1 MDIYGHSCYKK
12 GADCLMLWILCR
24 TFAGMTTIGTL
35 LIFAAAIVLMVVA
48 IARWKV
54 HPFLAIMG
62 TAILLAVLLGVPYTD
77 IPDVIGKGFG
87 GVFSGIALVIIL
99 GTLIGSVLEHT
110 DGAVALA
117 RAVERVVGKRHPRLA
132 MMLIGWIVS
141 IPVFCDSGFVLVS
154 PIGKSLAHRSG
165 TSPVPLMLALA
176 AGLFA
181 SHVFIPPTPGPVAAA
196 GMVGLENN
204 LLLVIGMGIVISL
217 LSLIPAYFFAG
228 YIGGHAKARP
238 YDASSDAIIIEDE
251 HRCSATLAFLPIVLP
266 IVLIALGSVAALMN
280 MPTDVAAIF
289 TFLGKPSIALIIAL
303 LSCLPLLMQQKMT
316 GQFYDITQSSLK
328 TAGPIIFITAAG
340 GVLGAVVVASGF
352 VDIIKE
358 SGNSLKVLGVVFPF
372 LIAAILK
379 SAQGSSTVAITTTAS
394 MMGMFSDSGSMMNAL
409 GFTTPLAATLVVM
422 AIGAGAMTVSHA
434 NDSYFWVVTGFGGIK
449 AGDGYRTMTLMTL
462 IMGITAIAL
471 IALAAALLL

>member
-1 MDIYGHSCYKK
+1 
-12 GADCLMLWILCR
+12 
-24 TFAGMTTIGTL
+24 MTTIGTL

-62 TAILLAVLLGVPYTD
+62 TAILLAVLLGVPYAD

-141 IPVFCDSGFVLVS
+141 IPVFCDSGFVLVI
-154 PIGKSLAHRSG
+154 PIGKSLAHRSN

-181 SHVFIPPTPGPVAAA
+181 SHVFIPTTPGPVAAA

-228 YIGGHAKARP
+228 HIGKRVQAAEP
-238 YDASSDAIIIEDE
+238 TSDVLATEDE
-251 HRCSATLAFLPIVLP
+251 HHCSATLAFLPIVLP
-266 IVLIALGSVAALMN
+266 IVLMALGSVAALMN
-280 MPTDVAAIF
+280 IPTDVAAVF

>member
-1 MDIYGHSCYKK
+1 
-12 GADCLMLWILCR
+12 MLWILCR

-62 TAILLAVLLGVPYTD
+62 TAIMLAVLLGVPYAD

-154 PIGKSLAHRSG
+154 PIGKSLAHRSN

-228 YIGGHAKARP
+228 HIGKRVQAAEP
-238 YDASSDAIIIEDE
+238 TSDVLATEDE

-266 IVLIALGSVAALMN
+266 IVLMALGSVAALVN
-280 MPTDVAAIF
+280 MPTDVAAVF

-394 MMGMFSDSGSMMNAL
+394 MMGMFSDSSSMMNAL

-422 AIGAGAMTVSHA
+422 AIGA
-434 NDSYFWVVTGFGGIK
+434 
-449 AGDGYRTMTLMTL
+449 
-462 IMGITAIAL
+462 
-471 IALAAALLL
+471 

>member
-1 MDIYGHSCYKK
+1 
-12 GADCLMLWILCR
+12 
-24 TFAGMTTIGTL
+24 MTTIGTL
-35 LIFAAAIVLMVVA
+35 LIFAAAIILMVVA

-54 HPFLAIMG
+54 HPFLAILG
-62 TAILLAVLLGVPYTD
+62 TAILLAALLGVPFAD

-87 GVFSGIALVIIL
+87 GVSSGIALVIIF
-99 GTLIGSVLEHT
+99 GTLIGSVLERT
-110 DGAVALA
+110 GGAVALA

-154 PIGKSLAHRSG
+154 PIGKSLAQRSG
-165 TSPVPLMLALA
+165 ISPVPLMLALA

-196 GMVGLENN
+196 GMTGLENN
-204 LLLVIGMGIVISL
+204 LLLVIGLGIVVSL
-217 LSLIPAYFFAG
+217 LSLIPAYFFTG
-228 YIGGHAKARP
+228 RFGKDTSETSENSESP
-238 YDASSDAIIIEDE
+238 KNSEPSVS
-251 HRCSATLAFLPIVLP
+251 CNATLAFLPIVLP
-266 IVLIALGSVAALMN
+266 IVLMALGSVAALA
-280 MPTDVAAIF
+280 PLPAGVAATL
-289 TFLGKPSIALIIAL
+289 TFLGKPVIALMIAL
-303 LSCLPLLMQQKMT
+303 LSCLPLLMQTEMT
-316 GQFYDITQSSLK
+316 SKFYDITQSSLK

-358 SGNSLKVLGVVFPF
+358 SGDALKALGVVFPF
-372 LIAAILK
+372 IIAAILK

-394 MMGMFSDSGSMMNAL
+394 MMGMFNDSGSMMSAL
-409 GFTTPLAATLVVM
+409 GFTSPLAAALVVM

-449 AGDGYRTMTLMTL
+449 ARDGYRTMTLMTL
-462 IMGITAIAL
+462 IMGLTAILL
-471 IALAAALLL
+471 IALAAAILL

>member
-1 MDIYGHSCYKK
+1 
-12 GADCLMLWILCR
+12 
-24 TFAGMTTIGTL
+24 MTTMSTL
-35 LIFAAAIVLMVVA
+35 LIFAAAIILMVVA

-54 HPFLAIMG
+54 HPFLAILG
-62 TAILLAVLLGVPYTD
+62 TALLLAVLLGIPFAD

-87 GVFSGIALVIIL
+87 GVSSGIALVIIF
-99 GTLIGSVLEHT
+99 GTLIGSVLERT
-110 DGAVALA
+110 GGAVVLA

-154 PIGKSLAHRSG
+154 PIGKSLAKRSG
-165 TSPVPLMLALA
+165 NSPVPLMLALA

-204 LLLVIGMGIVISL
+204 LLLVIALGSVISL

-228 YIGGHAKARP
+228 RVGKRIEPAETQNEALT
-238 YDASSDAIIIEDE
+238 AEDE
-251 HRCSATLAFLPIVLP
+251 RPCNAALAFLPIVLP
-266 IVLIALGSVAALMN
+266 IVLMALGSVAALTQL
-280 MPTDVAAIF
+280 PSGITTAL
-289 TFLGKPSIALIIAL
+289 TFLGKPAIALMIAL
-303 LSCLPLLMQQKMT
+303 LSCLPLLMKRKMT

-358 SGNSLKVLGVVFPF
+358 SGEALKALGVVFPF

-394 MMGMFSDSGSMMNAL
+394 MMGMFNDSGSMMNAL
-409 GFTTPLAATLVVM
+409 GFTSPLAAALVVM

-449 AGDGYRTMTLMTL
+449 ARDGYRTMTLMTL
-462 IMGITAIAL
+462 LMGLTAIAL
-471 IALAAALLL
+471 ITLASLLIPT

>member
-1 MDIYGHSCYKK
+1 MS
-12 GADCLMLWILCR
+12 A
-24 TFAGMTTIGTL
+24 IGSL
-35 LIFAAAIVLMVVA
+35 LLFAAVILLMVVA
-48 IARWKV
+48 IARFKV
-54 HPFLAIMG
+54 HPFLSILGASL
-62 TAILLAVLLGVPYTD
+62 LLAVLLDVPFAE

-87 GVFSGIALVIIL
+87 GVFSGIALVIIF
-99 GTLIGSVLEHT
+99 GTLIGSVLERT
-110 DGAVALA
+110 GGAVALA

-132 MMLIGWIVS
+132 MLLIGWIVS

-154 PIGKSLAHRSG
+154 PIGRSLARRSG

-204 LLLVIGMGIVISL
+204 LLLVIGLGVVISL

-228 YIGGHAKARP
+228 YIGKRVAAAEPTAENLATDNDGK
-238 YDASSDAIIIEDE
+238 
-251 HRCSATLAFLPIVLP
+251 CSAAMAFLPIILP
-266 IVLIALGSVAALMN
+266 IVLMALGSVASLMN
-280 MPTDVAAIF
+280 LPTDVAAVL
-289 TFLGKPSIALIIAL
+289 TFLGKPTIALMIAL
-303 LSCLPLLMQQKMT
+303 LSCLPLLSRQKML
-316 GQFYDITQSSLK
+316 GKFSDITETSLK

-340 GVLGAVVVASGF
+340 GVLGNVVVASGF
-352 VDIIKE
+352 VDVIKE
-358 SGNSLKVLGVVFPF
+358 FSGSLSALGVVFPF

-394 MMGMFSDSGSMMNAL
+394 MMGMFSDSGSMMSAL
-409 GFTTPLAATLVVM
+409 GFTSPLAATLVVM

-449 AGDGYRTMTLMTL
+449 PRDGYRTMTLMTL
-462 IMGITAIAL
+462 LMGITAIIL
-471 IALAAALLL
+471 IALAAALFL

>member
-1 MDIYGHSCYKK
+1 
-12 GADCLMLWILCR
+12 
-24 TFAGMTTIGTL
+24 MTTMSTL
-35 LIFAAAIVLMVVA
+35 LIFAAAIILMVVA

-54 HPFLAIMG
+54 HPFLAILG
-62 TAILLAVLLGVPYTD
+62 TAVLLAALLGIPFTD

-87 GVFSGIALVIIL
+87 GVFSGIALVIIF
-99 GTLIGSVLEHT
+99 GTLIGSVLERT
-110 DGAVALA
+110 GGAVALA

-154 PIGKSLAHRSG
+154 PIGKSLARRSG

-204 LLLVIGMGIVISL
+204 LLLVIGLGALISL
-217 LSLIPAYFFAG
+217 LSLVPAYFFAG
-228 YIGGHAKARP
+228 YIGGHAKVSP
-238 YDASSDAIIIEDE
+238 YDAENDDVMIEGE
-251 HRCSATLAFLPIVLP
+251 NHCSTWLAFLPIVLP
-266 IVLIALGSVAALMN
+266 IVLMALGSVASLVT
-280 MPTDVAAIF
+280 MPENVTAVL
-289 TFLGKPSIALIIAL
+289 TFLGKPVIALMIAL
-303 LSCLPLLMQQKMT
+303 LSCLPLLIRQKKLVE
-316 GQFYDITQSSLK
+316 FHDITQASLK

-340 GVLGAVVVASGF
+340 GVLGAVVTASGF
-352 VDIIKE
+352 VDVIKE
-358 SGNSLKVLGVVFPF
+358 SGDSLKMLGVVFPF

-409 GFTTPLAATLVVM
+409 GFTSHLAAALVVM

-449 AGDGYRTMTLMTL
+449 PRDGYRTMTLMTL
-462 IMGITAIAL
+462 IMGLTAIAI
-471 IALAAALLL
+471 IALAAAILPI

>member
-1 MDIYGHSCYKK
+1 MSY
-12 GADCLMLWILCR
+12 LC
-24 TFAGMTTIGTL
+24 GMTTISTL
-35 LIFAAAIVLMVVA
+35 LLFAAAIILMVVA

-54 HPFLAIMG
+54 HPFLAILG
-62 TAILLAVLLGVPYTD
+62 TAILLAVLLGVPFKD

-87 GVFSGIALVIIL
+87 GVFSGIALVIIF

-110 DGAVALA
+110 GGAVALA
-117 RAVERVVGKRHPRLA
+117 RSVERVVGKRHPRLA

-154 PIGKSLAHRSG
+154 PIGKSLAGRSG

-204 LLLVIGMGIVISL
+204 LLLVIGLGAVISL

-228 YIGGHAKARP
+228 RFGHVGENSEISEISENSENQPSRVN
-238 YDASSDAIIIEDE
+238 
-251 HRCSATLAFLPIVLP
+251 ATLAFLPIILP
-266 IVLIALGSVAALMN
+266 IVLMALGSIAAMTNLPENVA
-280 MPTDVAAIF
+280 TVF
-289 TFLGKPSIALIIAL
+289 TFLGKPTVALMIAL

-358 SGNSLKVLGVVFPF
+358 SGDSLKALGVVFPF

-394 MMGMFSDSGSMMNAL
+394 MMGLFSDSGSMMNAL
-409 GFTTPLAATLVVM
+409 GFTSPLAAALVVM

-449 AGDGYRTMTLMTL
+449 ARDGYRTMTLMTL
-462 IMGITAIAL
+462 IMGITAIAI

>member
-1 MDIYGHSCYKK
+1 
-12 GADCLMLWILCR
+12 MLWILCR

-62 TAILLAVLLGVPYTD
+62 TAIMLAVLLGVPYAD

-154 PIGKSLAHRSG
+154 PIGKSLAHRSN

-228 YIGGHAKARP
+228 HIGKRVQAAEP
-238 YDASSDAIIIEDE
+238 TSDVLATEDE
-251 HRCSATLAFLPIVLP
+251 HHCSATLAFLPIVLP
-266 IVLIALGSVAALMN
+266 IVLMALGSVAALMN
-280 MPTDVAAIF
+280 IPTDVAAVF

-358 SGNSLKVLGVVFPF
+358 SGDSLKVLGVVFPF

-434 NDSYFWVVTGFGGIK
+434 NDSYFWVVSGFGGIK

>member
-12 GADCLMLWILCR
+12 GADCLILWILCR

-228 YIGGHAKARP
+228 HIGKRVQAAEP
-238 YDASSDAIIIEDE
+238 TSDVLATEDE
-251 HRCSATLAFLPIVLP
+251 HHCSATLAFLPIVLP

-280 MPTDVAAIF
+280 IPTDVAAVF
-289 TFLGKPSIALIIAL
+289 TFFGKPSIALIIAL

-340 GVLGAVVVASGF
+340 GVLGTVVVASGF

-358 SGNSLKVLGVVFPF
+358 SGDSLKVLGVVFPF

-394 MMGMFSDSGSMMNAL
+394 MMGMFSDSSSMMNAL

>member
-1 MDIYGHSCYKK
+1 
-12 GADCLMLWILCR
+12 
-24 TFAGMTTIGTL
+24 MTTIGTL
-35 LIFAAAIVLMVVA
+35 LIFAAAIILMVVA

-54 HPFLAIMG
+54 HPFLAILG
-62 TAILLAVLLGVPYTD
+62 TAILLAALLGVPFAD

-87 GVFSGIALVIIL
+87 GVSSGIALVIIF
-99 GTLIGSVLEHT
+99 GTLIGSVLERT
-110 DGAVALA
+110 GGAVALA

-154 PIGKSLAHRSG
+154 PIGKSLARRSG
-165 TSPVPLMLALA
+165 ISPVPLMLALA

-196 GMVGLENN
+196 GMTGLENN
-204 LLLVIGMGIVISL
+204 LLLVIGLGIVVSL
-217 LSLIPAYFFAG
+217 LSLIPAYFFA
-228 YIGGHAKARP
+228 ARFGKENSEP
-238 YDASSDAIIIEDE
+238 SELSENSESSKPSVS
-251 HRCSATLAFLPIVLP
+251 CNATLAFLPIVLP
-266 IVLIALGSVAALMN
+266 IVLMALGSVAALASL
-280 MPTDVAAIF
+280 PAGVAATL
-289 TFLGKPSIALIIAL
+289 TFLGKPVIALMIAL
-303 LSCLPLLMQQKMT
+303 LSCLPLLMQTEMT
-316 GQFYDITQSSLK
+316 SKFYDITQSSLK

-358 SGNSLKVLGVVFPF
+358 SGDALKALGVAFPF
-372 LIAAILK
+372 IIAAILK

-394 MMGMFSDSGSMMNAL
+394 MMGMFNDSGSMMSAL
-409 GFTTPLAATLVVM
+409 GFTSPLAAALVVM

-449 AGDGYRTMTLMTL
+449 ARDGYRTMTLMTL
-462 IMGITAIAL
+462 IMGLTAIL
-471 IALAAALLL
+471 IIALAAAILL

>member
-1 MDIYGHSCYKK
+1 
-12 GADCLMLWILCR
+12 
-24 TFAGMTTIGTL
+24 
-35 LIFAAAIVLMVVA
+35 MVVA

-54 HPFLAIMG
+54 HPFLAILG
-62 TAILLAVLLGVPYTD
+62 TALLLAVLLGVPFAD

-87 GVFSGIALVIIL
+87 GVFSGIALVIIF

-110 DGAVALA
+110 GGAVALA

-154 PIGKSLAHRSG
+154 PIGKSLAQRSG

-204 LLLVIGMGIVISL
+204 LLLVIGLGVVISL

-228 YIGGHAKARP
+228 RICKRIEPAEVT
-238 YDASSDAIIIEDE
+238 DAVTVTENTN
-251 HRCSATLAFLPIVLP
+251 RCSAWLAFLPIVLP
-266 IVLIALGSVAALMN
+266 IVLMALGSVAALVEL
-280 MPTDVAAIF
+280 PEGLAAAF
-289 TFLGKPSIALIIAL
+289 TFLGKPVIALIIAL
-303 LSCLPLLMQQKMT
+303 LSCLPLLMRQKMT
-316 GQFYDITQSSLK
+316 GKFYDITQSSLK

-340 GVLGAVVVASGF
+340 GVLGAVVTASGF

-358 SGNSLKVLGVVFPF
+358 SGDSLKALGVAFPF

-394 MMGMFSDSGSMMNAL
+394 MMGMFSDSGSMISAL
-409 GFTTPLAATLVVM
+409 GFTSPLAAALVVM

-434 NDSYFWVVTGFGGIK
+434 NDSYFWVVSGFGGIK
-449 AGDGYRTMTLMTL
+449 ARDGYRTMTLMTL

>member
-1 MDIYGHSCYKK
+1 
-12 GADCLMLWILCR
+12 
-24 TFAGMTTIGTL
+24 MTTIGTL
-35 LIFAAAIVLMVVA
+35 LIFAAAIILMVVA

-54 HPFLAIMG
+54 HPFLAILG
-62 TAILLAVLLGVPYTD
+62 TAILLAALLGVPFAD

-87 GVFSGIALVIIL
+87 GVSSGIALVIIF
-99 GTLIGSVLEHT
+99 GTLIGSVLERT
-110 DGAVALA
+110 GGAVALA

-154 PIGKSLAHRSG
+154 PIGKSLAQRSG
-165 TSPVPLMLALA
+165 ISPVPLMLALA

-196 GMVGLENN
+196 GMTGLENN
-204 LLLVIGMGIVISL
+204 LLLVIGLGIVVSL
-217 LSLIPAYFFAG
+217 LSLIPAYFFA
-228 YIGGHAKARP
+228 ARFGKENSEP
-238 YDASSDAIIIEDE
+238 SELSENSKSSENSVS
-251 HRCSATLAFLPIVLP
+251 CNATLAFLPIVFP
-266 IVLIALGSVAALMN
+266 IVLMALGSVAALASL
-280 MPTDVAAIF
+280 PAGVAATL
-289 TFLGKPSIALIIAL
+289 TFLGKPVIALMIAL
-303 LSCLPLLMQQKMT
+303 LSCLPLLMQTEMT
-316 GQFYDITQSSLK
+316 SKFYDITQSSLK

-358 SGNSLKVLGVVFPF
+358 SGDALKALGVVFPF
-372 LIAAILK
+372 IIAAILK

-394 MMGMFSDSGSMMNAL
+394 MMGMFNDSGSMMSAL
-409 GFTTPLAATLVVM
+409 GFTSPLAAALVVM

-449 AGDGYRTMTLMTL
+449 ARDGYRTMTLMTL
-462 IMGITAIAL
+462 IMGLTAILL
-471 IALAAALLL
+471 IALAAAILL

>member
-1 MDIYGHSCYKK
+1 MI
-12 GADCLMLWILCR
+12 LWIICR
-24 TFAGMTTIGTL
+24 TFADMTTIGTL
-35 LIFAAAIVLMVVA
+35 LIFAAAIILMVVA

-54 HPFLAIMG
+54 HPFLAILG
-62 TAILLAVLLGVPYTD
+62 TAILLAALLGVPFAD

-87 GVFSGIALVIIL
+87 GVSSGIALVIIF
-99 GTLIGSVLEHT
+99 GTLIGSVLERT
-110 DGAVALA
+110 GGAVALA

-154 PIGKSLAHRSG
+154 PIGKSLAQRSG
-165 TSPVPLMLALA
+165 ISPVPLMLALA

-196 GMVGLENN
+196 GMTGLENN
-204 LLLVIGMGIVISL
+204 LLLVIGLGIVVSL
-217 LSLIPAYFFAG
+217 LSLIPAYFFTSRFG
-228 YIGGHAKARP
+228 KGNSEPSELSENSKNSEP
-238 YDASSDAIIIEDE
+238 SVS
-251 HRCSATLAFLPIVLP
+251 CNATLAFLPIVLP
-266 IVLIALGSVAALMN
+266 IVLMALGSVAALATL
-280 MPTDVAAIF
+280 PAGVAATL
-289 TFLGKPSIALIIAL
+289 TFLGKPVIALMIAL
-303 LSCLPLLMQQKMT
+303 LSCLPLLMQTKMT
-316 GQFYDITQSSLK
+316 SKFYDITQSSLK

-358 SGNSLKVLGVVFPF
+358 SGDALKALGVVFPF
-372 LIAAILK
+372 IIAAVLK

-394 MMGMFSDSGSMMNAL
+394 MMGMFNDSGSMMSAL
-409 GFTTPLAATLVVM
+409 GFTSPLAAALVVM

-449 AGDGYRTMTLMTL
+449 ARDGYRTMTLMTL
-462 IMGITAIAL
+462 IMGLTAIL
-471 IALAAALLL
+471 IIALAAAILL

>member
-1 MDIYGHSCYKK
+1 
-12 GADCLMLWILCR
+12 
-24 TFAGMTTIGTL
+24 MTTISTL
-35 LIFAAAIVLMVVA
+35 IIFAAAIILMVVA
-48 IARWKV
+48 IARFKV
-54 HPFLAIMG
+54 HPFLAILG
-62 TAILLAVLLGVPYTD
+62 AALLLAALLGVPFAD

-87 GVFSGIALVIIL
+87 GVFSGIALVIIF
-99 GTLIGSVLEHT
+99 GTLIGSVLERT
-110 DGAVALA
+110 GGAVALA
-117 RAVERVVGKRHPRLA
+117 RVVERVVGKRHPRLA

-154 PIGKSLAHRSG
+154 PIGKSLARRSG
-165 TSPVPLMLALA
+165 LSPVPLMLALA

-204 LLLVIGMGIVISL
+204 LLLVIGLGAVISL
-217 LSLIPAYFFAG
+217 LSLIPAYIFAG
-228 YIGGHAKARP
+228 RIGKRCKDYSETAENSDVSESQRP
-238 YDASSDAIIIEDE
+238 
-251 HRCSATLAFLPIVLP
+251 RVNATLAFLPIVLP
-266 IVLIALGSVAALMN
+266 IALMALGSVASLANL
-280 MPTDVAAIF
+280 PERVATVL
-289 TFLGKPSIALIIAL
+289 TFLGKPIIALMIAL
-303 LSCLPLLMQQKMT
+303 LSCLPLLARQKMM
-316 GQFYDITQSSLK
+316 GEFYDITQASLK

-358 SGNSLKVLGVVFPF
+358 SGDSLKMLGVFFPF

-409 GFTTPLAATLVVM
+409 GFTSPLAAALVVM

-449 AGDGYRTMTLMTL
+449 ARDGYRTMTLMTL
-462 IMGITAIAL
+462 IMGITAIVL
-471 IALAAALLL
+471 IALAASVLL

>member
-1 MDIYGHSCYKK
+1 MGI
-12 GADCLMLWILCR
+12 
-24 TFAGMTTIGTL
+24 L
-35 LIFAAAIVLMVVA
+35 LIFAAAIILMVVA

-54 HPFLAIMG
+54 HPFLAILA
-62 TAILLAVLLGVPYTD
+62 TAIVLAVLLGVPFAD

-87 GVFSGIALVIIL
+87 GVFSGIALVIIF
-99 GTLIGSVLEHT
+99 GTLIGRVLERT
-110 DGAVALA
+110 GGAVALA
-117 RAVERVVGKRHPRLA
+117 RTVERVVGKHHPRLA

-154 PIGKSLAHRSG
+154 PIGKSLARRSG
-165 TSPVPLMLALA
+165 ISPVPLMLALA

-204 LLLVIGMGIVISL
+204 LLLVIGLGAVISL
-217 LSLIPAYFFAG
+217 LSLIPAYFFTGRVGQHVEPAESTTET
-228 YIGGHAKARP
+228 HA
-238 YDASSDAIIIEDE
+238 DE
-251 HRCSATLAFLPIVLP
+251 EKHHCSAWLAFLPIVLP
-266 IVLIALGSVAALMN
+266 IVLMALGSVASLVDL
-280 MPTDVAAIF
+280 PEGVAAMF
-289 TFLGKPSIALIIAL
+289 AFLGKPVIALIIAM
-303 LSCLPLLMQQKMT
+303 LSCLPLLMQQKQL
-316 GQFYDITQSSLK
+316 GGFYDITHTSLK
-328 TAGPIIFITAAG
+328 TSGPIIFITAAG

-358 SGNSLKVLGVVFPF
+358 SGDSLKALGVLFPF

-409 GFTTPLAATLVVM
+409 GFTSPLAAALVVM

-449 AGDGYRTMTLMTL
+449 PRDGYRTMTLMTL
-462 IMGITAIAL
+462 IMGLTAIAL
-471 IALAAALLL
+471 IALAAAILL

>member
-1 MDIYGHSCYKK
+1 
-12 GADCLMLWILCR
+12 
-24 TFAGMTTIGTL
+24 MTTIGTL

-54 HPFLAIMG
+54 HPFLAILG
-62 TAILLAVLLGVPYTD
+62 AALLLAALLGIPYAE

-87 GVFSGIALVIIL
+87 GVFSGIALVIIF
-99 GTLIGSVLEHT
+99 GTLIGSVLERT
-110 DGAVALA
+110 GGAVALA
-117 RAVERVVGKRHPRLA
+117 RAVERVVGKRYPRLA

-154 PIGKSLAHRSG
+154 PIGKSLARRSG
-165 TSPVPLMLALA
+165 ISPVPLMLALA

-181 SHVFIPPTPGPVAAA
+181 SHVFIPPTPGPMVAA

-204 LLLVIGMGIVISL
+204 LLLVIGLGVIISL

-228 YIGGHAKARP
+228 RYGQLDGESELSEISK
-238 YDASSDAIIIEDE
+238 SSESSENQPSRIN
-251 HRCSATLAFLPIVLP
+251 ATLAFLPIVLP
-266 IVLIALGSVAALMN
+266 IVLMALGSAAAMTNLPENVETM
-280 MPTDVAAIF
+280 F
-289 TFLGKPSIALIIAL
+289 TFLGKPVIALMIAL
-303 LSCLPLLMQQKMT
+303 LSCLPLLMQTKIT
-316 GQFYDITQSSLK
+316 GQFYDITQTSLK

-358 SGNSLKVLGVVFPF
+358 SGEALKALGVVFPF

-394 MMGMFSDSGSMMNAL
+394 MMGLFSNSSSMMNAL
-409 GFTTPLAATLVVM
+409 GFTSPLAAALVVM
-422 AIGAGAMTVSHA
+422 AIGAGSMTVSHA

-449 AGDGYRTMTLMTL
+449 ARDGYRTMTMMTL
-462 IMGITAIAL
+462 IMGLTAIAL
-471 IALAAALLL
+471 IAIAAAILL

>member
-1 MDIYGHSCYKK
+1 
-12 GADCLMLWILCR
+12 
-24 TFAGMTTIGTL
+24 MTTITTL
-35 LIFAAAIVLMVVA
+35 ILFAAAIILMVVA
-48 IARWKV
+48 IARFKV
-54 HPFLAIMG
+54 HPFLAILG
-62 TAILLAVLLGVPYTD
+62 TAILLAVLLKVPFTD

-87 GVFSGIALVIIL
+87 GVFSGIALVIIF

-110 DGAVALA
+110 GGAVALA

-154 PIGKSLAHRSG
+154 PIGKSLARRSG

-196 GMVGLENN
+196 GMVGLEND
-204 LLLVIGMGIVISL
+204 LLLVIGLGIVISL

-228 YIGGHAKARP
+228 HAGKQVLPTEQTDDTPEAQ
-238 YDASSDAIIIEDE
+238 DE
-251 HRCSATLAFLPIVLP
+251 NRCSATLAFVPIVLP
-266 IVLIALGSVAALMN
+266 IVLMALGSVASLTSLPQNIA
-280 MPTDVAAIF
+280 DAF
-289 TFLGKPSIALIIAL
+289 TFLGKPVIALMIAL
-303 LSCLPLLMQQKMT
+303 LSCLPLLMRQRMT
-316 GQFYDITQSSLK
+316 GQLYDITQSSLK

-358 SGNSLKVLGVVFPF
+358 SGDALKTLGVLFPF

-394 MMGMFSDSGSMMNAL
+394 MMGLFNESGSMMNAL
-409 GFTTPLAATLVVM
+409 GYTSPLAAALVVM

-434 NDSYFWVVTGFGGIK
+434 NDSYYWVVTGFGGIK
-449 AGDGYRTMTLMTL
+449 ARDGYRTMTLMTL
-462 IMGITAIAL
+462 IMGLTAIAL
-471 IALAAALLL
+471 IALASVLLL

>member
-12 GADCLMLWILCR
+12 GADCLILWILCR

-62 TAILLAVLLGVPYTD
+62 TAILLAVLLGVPYAD

-228 YIGGHAKARP
+228 HIGKRVQAAEP
-238 YDASSDAIIIEDE
+238 TSDVLATEDE
-251 HRCSATLAFLPIVLP
+251 HHCSATLAFLPIVLP

-280 MPTDVAAIF
+280 IPTDVAAVF
-289 TFLGKPSIALIIAL
+289 TFFGKPSIALIIAL

-340 GVLGAVVVASGF
+340 GVLGTVVVASGF

-358 SGNSLKVLGVVFPF
+358 SGDSLKVLGVVFPF

-394 MMGMFSDSGSMMNAL
+394 MMGMFSDSSSMMNAL

>member
-1 MDIYGHSCYKK
+1 
-12 GADCLMLWILCR
+12 
-24 TFAGMTTIGTL
+24 MTTIGTL

-54 HPFLAIMG
+54 HPFLAILG
-62 TAILLAVLLGVPYTD
+62 TAILLAVVLGVPYTEL
-77 IPDVIGKGFG
+77 PDVIGKGFG
-87 GVFSGIALVIIL
+87 GVFSGIALVIIF

-110 DGAVALA
+110 GGAVALA

-154 PIGKSLAHRSG
+154 PIGKSLARRSG

-196 GMVGLENN
+196 GMMGLEND
-204 LLLVIGMGIVISL
+204 LLLVIGLGAVISL
-217 LSLIPAYFFAG
+217 LSLVPAYWFSGRFSNSENSEISEG
-228 YIGGHAKARP
+228 SKGSENSENSEGSENSECKRP
-238 YDASSDAIIIEDE
+238 N
-251 HRCSATLAFLPIVLP
+251 CGATLALLPILLPIVLM
-266 IVLIALGSVAALMN
+266 ALGSVSSLVAMPEGITAAL
-280 MPTDVAAIF
+280 I
-289 TFLGKPSIALIIAL
+289 FLGKPVIALIIAT
-303 LSCLPLLMQQKMT
+303 LSCLPLLMKAKT
-316 GQFYDITQSSLK
+316 TDLFYGITQSSLK

-358 SGNSLKVLGVVFPF
+358 SGEALKALGVVFPF

-394 MMGMFSDSGSMMNAL
+394 MMGLFSDSGSMMNAL
-409 GFTTPLAATLVVM
+409 GFTSPLAAALVVM

-449 AGDGYRTMTLMTL
+449 ARDGYRTMTLMTL
-462 IMGITAIAL
+462 LMGLTAIAV